1 LDPVDERPP
10 NSAAAGGAGS
20 IEASQ
25 SPRTVLR
32 RRGHDERAD
41 DQLIPGSSSA
51 HPTAGQAREA
61 SIPSANN
68 SIRTAREAVVLR
80 QTGEFPFFSPAPK
93 VRLVNAFLRPFENVV
108 ATARTCYSSKG
119 IVTEDQASARPDRRD
134 ALAKSIYDAGHHT
147 TFQHAHFQ
155 FAIENV
161 SRQFLWSFLHSH
173 PFYNSEQVS
182 QRYVEVK
189 AGNYAVPPLRAPE
202 RELFE
207 ATARRQEAAYR
218 RLTELLVPI
227 ASERYFGLF
236 PGRTRGDGMQ
246 KWGGAVRKRAQEI
259 ARYVLPVATFAY
271 LYHTVSGVTLFR
283 YWRLCE
289 TYDAP
294 AEQREVVSQMIA
306 EVLRWDPLYE
316 AVLQDPLP
324 LEETPEHAAFRELPR
339 ARSSDR
345 EFRAEFDREL
355 DGRVSRLVD
364 WKANNEEIL
373 ASAVREVLG
382 VPRSALT
389 DSDAIALVLDPSRN
403 RTLGETLTLTTH
415 GKLSRALFH
424 PSYTFRKKLSHT
436 ADSQDQR
443 HRMTPGSRPALPGYL
458 SEEPDYVVP
467 MLLSEVPEALA
478 LYERTMR
485 ETWDS
490 IGELRARGVS
500 DEFAAY
506 LLPNA
511 VAIRFTESAD
521 LLNLHHKLAMRLC
534 YNAQEEIWRASLD
547 EALQIREINPRIGPW
562 LLPPCTLRHHAGVR
576 PVCPEG
582 DRFCGVVVW
591 RMDAAAY
598 VRRL

>member
-1 LDPVDERPP
+1 MTRNPMSAVPHPEIELGFTSPP
-10 NSAAAGGAGS
+10 
-20 IEASQ
+20 
-25 SPRTVLR
+25 
-32 RRGHDERAD
+32 
-41 DQLIPGSSSA
+41 
-51 HPTAGQAREA
+51 
-61 SIPSANN
+61 
-68 SIRTAREAVVLR
+68 
-80 QTGEFPFFSPAPK
+80 PK
-93 VRLVNAFLRPFENVV
+93 VRLVNAFARPFENVV

-119 IVTEDQASARPDRRD
+119 IVTEDQASAKPERRD
-134 ALAKSIYDAGHHT
+134 ALAKSIYQAGHHT

-182 QRYVEVK
+182 QRYVEVRS
-189 AGNYAVPPLRAPE
+189 GNFAVPPMGPAE
-202 RELFE
+202 REIFE
-207 ATARRQEAAYR
+207 SAARRQELAYR
-218 RLTELLVPI
+218 RLTDLLTPL
-227 ASERYFGLF
+227 AGERYFGLF
-236 PGRTRGDGMQ
+236 PGRTRGDGRQ
-246 KWGGAVRKRAQEI
+246 KFGGAVQKRAQEI

-271 LYHTVSGVTLFR
+271 LYHTVSGITLFR

-294 AEQREVVSQMIA
+294 TEQRAVVSRMVEA
-306 EVLRWDPLYE
+306 VLRHDPLYG
-316 AVLQDPLP
+316 AVLQDPVP
-324 LEETPEHAAFRELPR
+324 IEETPEFAAFRALPR
-339 ARSSDR
+339 AAASDR
-345 EFRAEFDREL
+345 EFRAEFDRDL
-355 DGRVSRLVD
+355 GGRVSRLVD

-373 ASAVREVLG
+373 ASSVREVLG
-382 VPRSALT
+382 VPRSRLT
-389 DSDAIALVLDPSRN
+389 DDDAILLALDPARN
-403 RTLGETLTLTTH
+403 PTLGETLTLTTH

-443 HRMTPGSRPALPGYL
+443 HRMTPGSRPALPAYL
-458 SEEPDYVVP
+458 SDEPDYVVP
-467 MLLSEVPEALA
+467 MLVEEVPEAME
-478 LYERTMR
+478 LYDATMR
-485 ETWDS
+485 ATWEA
-490 IGELRARGVS
+490 IGQLRARGVP

-521 LLNLHHKLAMRLC
+521 LLNLHHKFAMRLC

-547 EALQIREINPRIGPW
+547 EALQIREVNPRIGPW

-591 RMDAAAY
+591 RMQAADY
-598 VRRL
+598 VRAL

>member
-1 LDPVDERPP
+1 MSAVPRPVTEF
-10 NSAAAGGAGS
+10 SFS
-20 IEASQ
+20 
-25 SPRTVLR
+25 SPRPR
-32 RRGHDERAD
+32 
-41 DQLIPGSSSA
+41 
-51 HPTAGQAREA
+51 
-61 SIPSANN
+61 
-68 SIRTAREAVVLR
+68 
-80 QTGEFPFFSPAPK
+80 
-93 VRLVNAFLRPFENVV
+93 VRLVHAFERPFENVV

-119 IVTEDQASARPDRRD
+119 IVTEDQASAKPERRD
-134 ALAKSIYDAGHHT
+134 ALARSIYEAGHHT

-161 SRQFLWSFLHSH
+161 SRQFLWTFLHSH

-182 QRYVEVK
+182 QRYVEVRS
-189 AGNYAVPPLRAPE
+189 GNYAVPPMLPAE

-207 ATARRQEAAYR
+207 ATARKQEAAYR
-218 RLTELLVPI
+218 RLTELLVPL
-227 ASERYFGLF
+227 AAERYFGLF
-236 PGRTRGDGMQ
+236 PGRGRGEGRE
-246 KWGGAVRKRAQEI
+246 KWSGAVQKRAQEI

-294 AEQREVVSQMIA
+294 AEQREVVSQMVA
-306 EVLRWDPLYE
+306 EVLRHDPLY
-316 AVLQDPLP
+316 AAILQEPLP
-324 LEETPEHAAFRELPR
+324 IEETPEYAAFQALPR
-339 ARSSDR
+339 ARPSDR
-345 EFRAEFDREL
+345 AFREEFDREL

-364 WKANNEEIL
+364 WKGNNEEIL
-373 ASAVREVLG
+373 ASSVREVLG
-382 VPRSALT
+382 VPRAALS
-389 DSDAIALVLDPSRN
+389 DSEAIALVLDPSRN

-415 GKLSRALFH
+415 GKLSRTMFH

-443 HRMTPGSRPALPGYL
+443 HRMTPGSRPGLPAYL

-467 MLLSEVPEALA
+467 MLLADVPEALD
-478 LYERTMR
+478 LYETTMR
-485 ETWDS
+485 ETWEA
-490 IGELRARGVS
+490 IGELRARGVA

-521 LLNLHHKLAMRLC
+521 LLNLHHKFAMRLC

-547 EALQIREINPRIGPW
+547 EALQIREVNPRIGPW
-562 LLPPCTLRHHAGVR
+562 LLPPCTLRHLAEVR

-591 RMDAAAY
+591 RMDAARYQRA
-598 VRRL
+598 L